1 MGFCTLQGPQR
12 LSGGSNKLSFLH
24 RLGCE
29 FYKIV
34 VLEPLNKISK
44 SINFNSGPTVH
55 YQPHTRNYSQFP
67 CTTHLLKTTSI
78 SCSYTPLT
86 STTHL
91 KSDNYLQL
99 LNSTPHYVA
108 NNNTNHSSLI
118 SASHIWLQST
128 TTHLISDDNV
138 QLFNTIHYYQPL
150 PSK

>member
-1 MGFCTLQGPQR
+1 MKLVLIPEQYVQIRLKAQTFPLKLHYGALFWNRWQNMGFCTLQGPQR

-99 LNSTPHYVA
+99 LNSTLHYIA
-108 NNNTNHSSLI
+108 ND
-118 SASHIWLQST
+118 T
-128 TTHLISDDNV
+128 TTH
-138 QLFNTIHYYQPL
+138 H
-150 PSK
+150 